1 MRNMISV
8 NHTIVTEAYTMM
20 LIDAQDA
27 ALSFEQLLPDA
38 VPYFTKLL
46 QNTNTFEME
55 SSIKTMAQIAI
66 AYTLGKHRGMLDEIM
81 YNDLLMLCEE
91 TSGCFNASMVD
102 DAFIEA
108 KRLAALIADDSFK
121 QGFGPDAMYWC
132 PDPDYIRKL
141 IDMSGFGI
149 KEVGRYLAAGGRAMR
164 AYVAP
169 RSSSSSQTCPYAV
182 QFCLQTLAHDREQD
196 EPVTEAEAAAEEAA

>member
-1 MRNMISV
+1 MRNQITV

-27 ALSFEQLLPDA
+27 VISFENILPDA
-38 VPYFTKLL
+38 IPYFTKLL
-46 QNTNTFEME
+46 QNNNTFEIE
-55 SSIKTMAQIAI
+55 CSIKTMAQIALG
-66 AYTLGKHRGMLDEIM
+66 YTLGKHRGLLDEIM

-91 TSGCFNASMVD
+91 TSGCFTAKMVD

-196 EPVTEAEAAAEEAA
+196 EPVTEAAEDAA